1 MFIFIMISVHAN
13 YTIVAFELEKLSN
26 TGLKLVMTICIIMY
40 VALLY
45 TFQQVDMLEH
55 YEKNQDS

>member
-1 MFIFIMISVHAN
+1 MISVHAN

-26 TGLKLVMTICIIMY
+26 TGLKLVMTICVIMH
-40 VALLY
+40 VALPY
-45 TFQQVDMLEH
+45 TFQQVDMRGH